1 MIPDVWVDCGSW
13 SLNMTTSYEINYNR
27 SIKLDLIPM
36 TTVEKLEAFNF
47 TRKFEVSK
55 DFVSISDK
63 TKKQVIVIDS
73 YLDMV
78 SWI

>member
-1 MIPDVWVDCGSW
+1 
-13 SLNMTTSYEINYNR
+13 MTTSYEINYNR